1 MLNKVKRIGTMSL
14 TILLLTAM
22 VSIVVMAE
30 QAANNSNTEAPGA
43 GAKVLAD
50 VPASYEKAAENN
62 RFILYV
68 NPATLGIKVENK
80 ENSYVWDGTLDEKD
94 EKLNQSWQ
102 SFFESGLTVEYM
114 DAKHKISMA
123 PVTGEQVKI
132 AVVNIEHGFS
142 ANIQY
147 EEPGISLQMDVTLT
161 EDAVEFQVPADSIK
175 ETNKDNRLQSL
186 YMYPFFG
193 ATKGVQADK
202 GYMLIPDGSG
212 ALVSLNQQTIATQ
225 PFVGRVYGDDL
236 GMNGSLSDTGQMSD
250 SLALAP
256 DQIYIPVFGITHQE
270 GGNAF
275 VSMITGGAPYS
286 EIRSYPSGVTTVYNW
301 TVAKWIYRE
310 QYFQPVDKKGKGVNL
325 NQEVKNEFDASLK
338 VMLLS
343 GTQADYSGMANRVQR
358 ELIRQGELPASK
370 QDGAKSIPLHIEI
383 LAADSQ
389 KQMIGREVIPMATLP
404 QMEQMIDDLRAHEV
418 DRMVVVVRGWTKG
431 GASGASPTHF
441 PFEDKVGSGD
451 DWKAFVEKYKALGIP
466 VYFFTDY
473 VVVDKSAGGFGKVDI
488 AQSVSKQLLSLYN
501 AHVLQPSS
509 TWKLFERE
517 ISAFKKNGM
526 ANIAMDSLGAML
538 FSNYG
543 KSASTRS
550 QSMETYKSMLSE
562 HSSGNIALYRPN
574 QYLWKYTDRMM
585 DVPMHSSGF
594 LLETEQVPFLQLV
607 LKGYVDYYTPAS
619 NFYANPQEELLRMID
634 YGSYPSF
641 FLTHEDPI
649 KLLNTGSSWLYTSQY
664 SVWKDQIVKQYR
676 TVTDALQ
683 PVADATFEKREE
695 VQEGVFRNRY
705 SNGTVIYINYA
716 MDAVTV
722 DGILIPAQGFLV
734 KEGGQR

>member
-1 MLNKVKRIGTMSL
+1 MLNKVKRIAVMSL
-14 TILLLTAM
+14 TILLLIAM

-43 GAKVLAD
+43 SANVLAD
-50 VPASYEKAAENN
+50 VPASYQKAAENN
-62 RFILYV
+62 RLILYV

-80 ENSYVWDGTLDEKD
+80 ANGYVWNGTLDEKD
-94 EKLNQSWQ
+94 DKLNQSWQ

-114 DAKHKISMA
+114 DSKRKIITA
-123 PVTGEQVKI
+123 PVTGEQVNI
-132 AVVNIEHGFS
+132 AVVNIENGFS
-142 ANIQY
+142 ANVQY

-161 EDAVEFQVPADSIK
+161 GDAVEFKVPEASIK

-186 YMYPFFG
+186 YMYPFLG
-193 ATKGVQADK
+193 ATKGVQTDK
-202 GYMLIPDGSG
+202 GYMFIPDGSG

-225 PFVGRVYGDDL
+225 PYVGRVYGDDL
-236 GMNGSLSDTGQMSD
+236 GMKGGLSLSLSD

-270 GGNAF
+270 GVNAF

-301 TVAKWIYRE
+301 TLAKWIYRE
-310 QYFQPVDKKGKGVNL
+310 QYFQPVDKKGKGVIL
-325 NQEVKNEFDASLK
+325 NQEEKNKFDASLK
-338 VMLLS
+338 VMLL
-343 GTQADYSGMANRVQR
+343 TDDQADYSGMANRVQS
-358 ELIRQGELPASK
+358 ELIQQGELPANK
-370 QDGAKSIPLHIEI
+370 QDGTKSIPLHIEI
-383 LAADSQ
+383 LAAESQ
-389 KQMIGREVIPMATLP
+389 KQMIGREVIPMTTL
-404 QMEQMIDDLRAHEV
+404 QQVDQMIDDLRANEV

-431 GASGASPTHF
+431 GASGASPAHF
-441 PFEDKVGSGD
+441 PFEDKVGSSD
-451 DWKAFVEKYKALGIP
+451 DWKAFVEKYKTLGIP

-473 VVVDKSAGGFGKVDI
+473 VVVDKSAGGYGKVDI
-488 AQSVSKQLLSLYN
+488 AQSVSKQLLSLYDRN
-501 AHVLQPSS
+501 VLQPSS
-509 TWKLFERE
+509 TRKQFEHE
-517 ISAFKKNGM
+517 ISSFKKNGM
-526 ANIAMDSLGAML
+526 ENIALDSIGATL

-550 QSMETYKSMLSE
+550 QSMETYESMLSQ
-562 HSSGNIALYRPN
+562 HASGNIALYRPN

-585 DVPMHSSGF
+585 DMPMNSSGF

-607 LKGYVDYYTPAS
+607 LKGYVDYYSPAS

-641 FLTHEDPI
+641 FLTNEDPI

-664 SVWKDQIVKQYR
+664 SVWKDQIVKQYQ
-676 TVTDALQ
+676 TITDALQ
-683 PVADATFEKREE
+683 PVANATFDKREE

-716 MDAVTV
+716 VDAVTV
-722 DGILIPAQGFLV
+722 DGIPIPAQGFLV
-734 KEGGQR
+734 KEGDQS